1 MVFNARCFLLYD
13 LTVINK
19 SKKLRSKI
27 KMKKLSK
34 QCISIFLTV
43 VIVIS
48 ILPISAFAAT
58 YRVNYWSYPVPSR
71 TLSVGCSGNDVRWLQ
86 CALNGL
92 TIYGDKNGSRLNA
105 PKLNVDGYFGA
116 ATKAAVLSFQ
126 SRYGLQLDGLFG
138 PASRSRM
145 RSMLRSRYTDPAY
158 VPDPPQNNNQT
169 NPDPTYDS
177 VPHNVTEGTYYI
189 RNKLTNKYLDVKGG
203 SSYNGAELVQYPF
216 HGGANQQFQITY
228 ENGAYKIYTKIGG
241 DRRCLDLRSSSEADT
256 NGTDLMLY
264 DASSSYK
271 EQNFR
276 FEILGDGSY
285 QIGSYCSNGNKIL
298 EVTDSSYADC
308 ATVQIWQRD
317 NSRIND
323 DWYLEPVEVKNA
335 QVRVKSRHQYDSI
348 DDAAL
353 DFVKAYDGMSVAQN
367 REYGSTIIR
376 VGNKYTFTNVIWGPL
391 RGESYSGDLG
401 YYWSEICD
409 YPDTVAYVHTHG
421 QATCLANLVFSK
433 TEGDTDVVNAEG
445 SIFEYAYLGNAN
457 GEFFKYT
464 KGTPAYEDWDYPY
477 TGLYSGEKLRS
488 DLSWCISNYAIDTDF
503 VQTSDG
509 GIYR

>member
-1 MVFNARCFLLYD
+1 
-13 LTVINK
+13 
-19 SKKLRSKI
+19 
-27 KMKKLSK
+27 MKKLSK

-126 SRYGLQLDGLFG
+126 SRYGLQQDGLFG
-138 PASRSRM
+138 TASRSRM
-145 RSMLRSRYTDPAY
+145 RSMLRSSYIDPAY
-158 VPDPPQNNNQT
+158 VPDQTQNNNQNNQT
-169 NPDPTYDS
+169 NPGPTYAS
-177 VPHNVTEGTYYI
+177 VPKNVTEGTYYI
-189 RNKLTNKYLDVKGG
+189 RNKQSNKYLDVKGG
-203 SSYNGAELVQYPF
+203 SSYNGAELVQFPF
-216 HGGANQQFQITY
+216 HGDANQQFQITY

-276 FEILGDGSY
+276 FESLGDGSY
-285 QIGSYCSNGNKIL
+285 HIGSYCSNGNKVL
-298 EVTDSSYADC
+298 EVTNSSYDDC

-323 DWYLEPVEVKNA
+323 DWYLEPVNDHYTSVNKVRQA
-335 QVRVKSRHQYDSI
+335 QMNVKSRKQYDSI

-353 DFVKAYDGMSVAQN
+353 DFIMAYDGMSVAQN
-367 REYGSTIIR
+367 REYGAGIVP
-376 VGNKYTFTNVIWGPL
+376 VGNNKYTFNHIVWGPV
-391 RGESYSGDLG
+391 RNSVNGELGDDNWREINSYDA
-401 YYWSEICD
+401 
-409 YPDTVAYVHTHG
+409 VAYVHTHG
-421 QATCLANLVFSK
+421 QMWYGEKANLVFSPEDMDAVDK
-433 TEGDTDVVNAEG
+433 DDYDLK
-445 SIFEYAYLGNAN
+445 YAYLGNAYGDVYKYVK
-457 GEFFKYT
+457 GETNTRHSYDEFRANSNK
-464 KGTPAYEDWDYPY
+464 
-477 TGLYSGEKLRS
+477 YSGHYITTYSKCVT
-488 DLSWCISNYAIDTDF
+488 DYWTDTSF
-503 VQTSDG
+503 SQNNG
-509 GIYR
+509 AGIYRLR